1 MEIEDVEAIEKY
13 LNFFERIQL
22 ILDTQVLDLEIIDK
36 LFAYR
41 FFYLVHNPNV
51 QSKVLLNSDMQPY
64 FCSFFELYF
73 TWLEYR
79 RKKRLPIPR
88 DELIIKKSKV
98 IFGAG
103 TSN

>member
-1 MEIEDVEAIEKY
+1 LEIEDVEAIEKY

-51 QSKVLLNSDMQPY
+51 QSKV
-64 FCSFFELYF
+64 
-73 TWLEYR
+73 
-79 RKKRLPIPR
+79 
-88 DELIIKKSKV
+88 
-98 IFGAG
+98 
-103 TSN
+103 